1 MKKLGIITMMTAL
14 TIMACN
20 SADDGQKETKD
31 ETTSTTTTTSNTDN
45 PVYKQGLALVGKNGC
60 FACHQVDKKIV
71 GPTYRDVAEKYA
83 GATPEVIST
92 LGKKIIEGGSGNWG
106 EAIMTP
112 HPNVTQEE
120 AETMVKYI
128 LLLKK

>member
-20 SADDGQKETKD
+20 SADEGQKETTY
-31 ETTSTTTTTSNTDN
+31 ETTTTTSNTDN
-45 PVYKQGLALVGKNGC
+45 PVYKQGVALVGKNGC
-60 FACHQVDKKIV
+60 FTCHQIDKKIV

-106 EAIMTP
+106 EAIMTA
-112 HPNVTQEE
+112 HPNVTQEDAE
-120 AETMVKYI
+120 AMVKYI

>member
-14 TIMACN
+14 IIVACN
-20 SADDGQKETKD
+20 SADEGQKEATD
-31 ETTSTTTTTSNTDN
+31 ETTTTTTTSNTDN
-45 PVYKQGLALVGKNGC
+45 PVYKQGVALVGKNGC
-60 FACHQVDKKIV
+60 FACHQIDKKIV

>member
-14 TIMACN
+14 IIMACN
-20 SADDGQKETKD
+20 SADEGQKETTD
-31 ETTSTTTTTSNTDN
+31 ETTTTTTTSNTDN
-45 PVYKQGLALVGKNGC
+45 PVYKQGVALVGKNGC
-60 FACHQVDKKIV
+60 FACHQIDKKIV

-83 GATPEVIST
+83 GATPEVIT
-92 LGKKIIEGGSGNWG
+92 ALGKKIIEGGSGNWG

-112 HPNVTQEE
+112 HPNVSQEDAE
-120 AETMVKYI
+120 AMVKYI